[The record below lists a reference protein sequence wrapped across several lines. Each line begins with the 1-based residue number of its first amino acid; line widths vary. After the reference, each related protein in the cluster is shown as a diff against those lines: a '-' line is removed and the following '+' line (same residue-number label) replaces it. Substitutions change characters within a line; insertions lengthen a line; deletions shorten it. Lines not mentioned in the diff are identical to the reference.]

1 MREAVFFVCNGLK
14 MMSPYPRNSL
24 PKILPQLLLIA
35 CAAILGATGPADAQ
49 SPDFEELEERL
60 TFHPSLEQLRLDADA
75 VREDATAAQALP
87 DPVVSLGVN
96 NVPIADPAFDRFLP
110 TNRSIGV
117 RQAIPNGGVRRAR
130 ADGALGQATARDIE
144 TAYQFARLRA
154 ALIEALLE
162 QQRLTAEIDYARARD
177 AKYGELQGVIS
188 SEIDAGR
195 PVVFRLAEV
204 DVERAEVARAIVNL
218 EGELAAVRARLVDL
232 VGSAPATLPPVQI
245 LTLWSGD
252 AHAFHLVRLADAGI
266 AVANAGV
273 EEARSEF
280 GPDWGL
286 SLTYQQREAGNGA
299 MGSTFDGDDWFSA
312 QVTFTIP
319 LWAPQR
325 QEPSL
330 RAARY
335 RKAAAQQGFHAAA
348 RRAEADW
355 RALDAQRRA
364 AEASLTVLQENLRAL
379 DDQIASSLTTYESGV
394 GDYSPIL
401 DGEIAQLRFHAQ
413 IARETARRDAAIA
426 RANSLLVTP

>member
-1 MREAVFFVCNGLK
+1 
-14 MMSPYPRNSL
+14 MSPYPRNSF
-24 PKILPQLLLIA
+24 PKLLIVV
-35 CAAILGATGPADAQ
+35 CAAIFGAANPAAAQ
-49 SPDFEELEERL
+49 VPDFDELEARL
-60 TFHPSLEQLRLDADA
+60 TLHPSLEQLRLDADA

-110 TNRSIGV
+110 TNRAIGI
-117 RQAIPNGGVRRAR
+117 RQAIPNGGVRQAR
-130 ADGALGQATARDIE
+130 ADGALGQAAARDID

-162 QQRLTAEIDYARARD
+162 QQRLNAEIEFARARD
-177 AKYGELQGVIS
+177 DKYDELQGVIS

-204 DVERAEVARAIVNL
+204 DVERAEVERAIVNL

-232 VGSAPATLPPVQI
+232 VGSAPETLPPLQT

-252 AHAFHLVRLADAGI
+252 AHAFHIVRLADAGI
-266 AVANAGV
+266 TVADAGV

-286 SLTYQQREAGNGA
+286 NLTYQQREAGNGA

-335 RKAAAQQGFHAAA
+335 RKAAAEQGFHVAA
-348 RRAEADW
+348 RRAEAEW
-355 RALDAQRRA
+355 RTLNAQRLA
-364 AEASLTVLQENLRAL
+364 AEASIAVLEDKLRAL

-401 DGEIAQLRFHAQ
+401 DGEIAQLSFRAQ
-413 IARETARRDAAIA
+413 IARENARRDIAIA